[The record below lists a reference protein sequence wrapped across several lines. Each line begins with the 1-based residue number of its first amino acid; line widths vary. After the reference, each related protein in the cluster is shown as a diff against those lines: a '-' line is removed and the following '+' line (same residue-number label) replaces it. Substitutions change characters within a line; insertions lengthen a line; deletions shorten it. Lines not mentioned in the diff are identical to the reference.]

1 MQLTL
6 DGARFDVLDEGT
18 GPAVV
23 LLHGFPLA
31 KETWDAQAEALRP
44 HARIVR
50 YDHRGLGS
58 TGVTPGPYLME
69 ALAGDL
75 AGILDALE
83 IERAILIGHSL
94 GGYVAFA
101 FYRMFAERCS
111 ALGLVC
117 TRAAADEPAVAAAR
131 EELAQRTEREGIAPV
146 SAAFVPRLFAPRF
159 YADAPGVVER
169 VRAIVERTDPR
180 GAAAMLRGMAAR
192 VASDD
197 LLDEISVPVSVI
209 AGDEDAVVPLAE
221 ARAIAAVPERGA
233 FEALSGGHFPLVEN
247 PDALAAAL
255 LRLIARSA
263 PESRAEPN
271 RIS

>member
-31 KETWDAQAEALRP
+31 KETWDAQAQALRP
-44 HARIVR
+44 HARVVR

-75 AGILDALE
+75 AGVLDALE
-83 IERAILIGHSL
+83 IERAIVVGHSL

-101 FYRMFAERCS
+101 FYRMFAERC
-111 ALGLVC
+111 AGLGLVC
-117 TRAAADEPAVAAAR
+117 TRAAADEPGVAAAR

-146 SAAFVPRLFAPRF
+146 RAAFLPRLFAPHF
-159 YADAPGVVER
+159 YVDAPDAVAR
-169 VRAIVERTDPR
+169 VGAIIDRTDPR

-192 VASDD
+192 VDSGD

-209 AGDEDAVVPLAE
+209 AGNEDAVVPVAE
-221 ARAIAAVPERGA
+221 ARALAAVPARAE
-233 FEALSGGHFPLVEN
+233 FELLSGGHFPLVEN
-247 PDALAAAL
+247 PGALATAL

-263 PESRAEPN
+263 PERPSRAAPH
-271 RIS
+271 